1 MTRILFAAALLLAAG
16 PSFATPTQESSP
28 RTVSNWDVMLSQYP
42 ARAREAREQGPVG
55 FRVMLDREGYAS
67 ECVVTSSSG
76 FPALDDETCRLIMTR
91 GEFKGINDS
100 NGRRTNAVF
109 EGVLNWRLP
118 APPAPAAM
126 ATAVPAPAPAPSVA
140 PPASAS
146 MATASAAPAPAA
158 AGSARLI
165 CRRKLKTGSL
175 AAFERTCMTKAEW
188 DRYTANERAFWA
200 EQQGQK
206 GATNERMDSKCD
218 NPWCAR

>member
-16 PSFATPTQESSP
+16 PSLATPTSQSQP
-28 RTVSNWDVMLSQYP
+28 PTVTNWDVMLSQYP
-42 ARAREAREQGPVG
+42 SRAREAREQGPVG
-55 FRVMLDREGYAS
+55 FRVNLDREGYAT
-67 ECVVTSSSG
+67 ECAVTSSSG
-76 FPALDDETCRLIMTR
+76 YPALDDETCRLIMTR
-91 GEFKGINDS
+91 GEFKGISDS

-118 APPAPAAM
+118 APPAPMAA
-126 ATAVPAPAPAPSVA
+126 AVAAPAPAPVPAIA
-140 PPASAS
+140 PPAPAP
-146 MATASAAPAPAA
+146 TAIAAAAAPAA

-165 CRRKLKTGSL
+165 CRRKLRTGSL

-218 NPWCAR
+218 NPWCSR